1 MSTDRPPIHERI
13 RQYVDDI
20 AQLSRKQVALNLGV
34 SESKLSLMLAGKRK
48 ITVDE
53 YENICAVLAVK
64 PSRFLSAE
72 QQT

>member
-1 MSTDRPPIHERI
+1 MSNDRPPIHERI

-48 ITVDE
+48 ITVEE
-53 YENICAVLAVK
+53 YENLCTVLAVK
-64 PSRFLSAE
+64 PSRFFTTEPQS
-72 QQT
+72 